1 MELVYLATLSVMLN
15 IQPGVFLL
23 LLVNQESKEIQKE
36 KKIFNLNGI
45 RIMNWLIL
53 SLWKTAAMV
62 KTFVLRKAGSRKKN
76 SNGVAVRPINL
87 SESWGATNLVT

>member
-1 MELVYLATLSVMLN
+1 MYLATLSVMLN

-53 SLWKTAAMV
+53 SL
-62 KTFVLRKAGSRKKN
+62 
-76 SNGVAVRPINL
+76 
-87 SESWGATNLVT
+87 